1 MVSFYDGA
9 MFAHPLSGSFLRRV
23 HGCLI
28 LAGAGFASLALAAP
42 PDPAAAAAAL
52 RAKHVALAE
61 PLRHNAFQR
70 PVVLESIETAH
81 GVQGDVY
88 AEVDYE
94 PEALAKALNG
104 PAHWCEVL
112 LLHVNN
118 KQCRASESP
127 RATLSLGILRKYDQA
142 LDQAMSLTLAYR
154 PIAAMREYLEVN
166 LTSPDGPMGTSNYRI
181 VLQAVPLGGGRS
193 FLHFMYAYDTGMFAA
208 LATQAY
214 LATSG
219 SAKVGFT
226 VVGRRPDGEPDNIR
240 GVRGLMERNAMRYF
254 LAIEAFLEATKAAA
268 PEQFEKRLELW
279 FSATERY
286 PRQLHE
292 MDRPVYLAIK
302 RADRERDHGA
312 K

>member
-1 MVSFYDGA
+1 MQ
-9 MFAHPLSGSFLRRV
+9 
-23 HGCLI
+23 GCLV
-28 LAGAGFASLALAAP
+28 LASMVFAGQVPAAQ

-52 RAKHVALAE
+52 RAKHIALAE

-70 PVVLESIETAH
+70 PVVLESNETAH

-112 LLHVNN
+112 LLHINN

-127 RATLSLGILRKYDQA
+127 RASLSLGILRKYDQA
-142 LDQAMSLTLAYR
+142 LDQAMGLTLAYR
-154 PIAAMREYLEVN
+154 PIAASRDYLEVD
-166 LTSPDGPMGTSNYRI
+166 LTSPDGPMGTTNYRI
-181 VLQAVPLGGGRS
+181 VLQAVPLAGGGS
-193 FLHFMYAYDTGMFAA
+193 FLHFMYAYDTGMFAS

-226 VVGRRPDGEPDNIR
+226 VVGRRPDGEPDYIR

-254 LAIEAFLEATKAAA
+254 LAIEAFLEAAKAAV
-268 PEQFEKRLELW
+268 PEQFDKRLELW

-292 MDRPVYLAIK
+292 MDKPVYLAIK
-302 RADRERDHGA
+302 RADRQRDHGA
-312 K
+312 R